1 VTAHRAS
8 EVVLDS
14 QAAALVR
21 LVVGLEVAALAEE
34 IHSEV
39 LAVTTSYEI
48 PNHDKTGLHEH
59 LTVEEFWAS
68 WLHRWDQNLRRWFLH
83 WQWH

>member
-1 VTAHRAS
+1 
-8 EVVLDS
+8 
-14 QAAALVR
+14 
-21 LVVGLEVAALAEE
+21 LEVAALAEE

-83 WQWH
+83 WQWHWNLIMASMVARRILLL